1 MPGREATHETDRV
14 SKTLLAF
21 TPNYQTMT
29 FDHLSL
35 PRGRWKQV
43 SVPPSRTPTPHGR
56 TRVSLLDRL
65 KNIESHTLVHIY
77 SSMGR

>member
-29 FDHLSL
+29 FDHLSPKRL
-35 PRGRWKQV
+35 VEAGVCAPQ
-43 SVPPSRTPTPHGR
+43 PYPHSP
-56 TRVSLLDRL
+56 RVSLLDRL